1 MARIIVGG
9 KGYGSEE
16 IRELLLENARAL
28 GCKDGIIELEHD
40 LAALRAEKEQLTEA
54 LANLNDRYIHVS
66 DLHIDKNA
74 RIAQLKAALRP
85 FLKYGG
91 HSLRQDTGD
100 ADYLVESFQLGTDEP
115 KCELYMSDFRR
126 AAAALKEEP

>member
-1 MARIIVGG
+1 MEDIANDPREREAEDLMLGLTMARADQ
-9 KGYGSEE
+9 EE
-16 IRELLLENARAL
+16 
-28 GCKDGIIELEHD
+28 